1 MINEGTVQVYF
12 VHCKYLYQ
20 LMMTFSVCRHVNWT
34 QNGLKITLCQYYK
47 VGQYNYVDDAMKLLT
62 KWDGN
67 EITNQIGRSVLRVGD
82 IFKFDGVHYLFVCKR
97 LIKIPQVIAERLIIR
112 EIVK

>member
-1 MINEGTVQVYF
+1 MNDSNVQVYF

-47 VGQYNYVDDAMKLLT
+47 VGQFWDVDSAMKLLT

-67 EITNQIGRSVLRVGD
+67 DVTNKIGRSVLRVGD
-82 IFKFDGVHYLFVCKR
+82 IFRFDGVSYLFVCKR
-97 LIKIPQVIAERLIIR
+97 LIKIPQTIADRIIIR
-112 EIVK
+112 EIKQ